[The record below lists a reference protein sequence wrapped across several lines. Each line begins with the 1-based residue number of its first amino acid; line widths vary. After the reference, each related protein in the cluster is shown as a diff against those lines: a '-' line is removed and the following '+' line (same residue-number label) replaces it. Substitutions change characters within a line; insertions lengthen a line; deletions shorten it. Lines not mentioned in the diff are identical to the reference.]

1 MLCSECKEKAPSA
14 MGKQRSSPSG
24 RKNPMRK
31 RSMELLC
38 AIAQPPKECWSI
50 RERINFRIA
59 LARFGQDWPR
69 VAQFIATKT
78 TDQISIYAHEYFQ
91 KQRLTAKPMTKLPS
105 QLVLST
111 T

>member
-1 MLCSECKEKAPSA
+1 
-14 MGKQRSSPSG
+14 MGKHRSSPSG
-24 RKNPMRK
+24 RKNPMMRK
-31 RSMELLC
+31 RGIELLC
-38 AIAQPPKECWSI
+38 AVARPPQECWSI

-59 LARFGQDWPR
+59 LARFGKDWPR

-78 TDQISIYAHEYFQ
+78 TDQICIYAHDYFQ
-91 KQRLTAKPMTKLPS
+91 KQRLTANPMKKLPS

>member
-1 MLCSECKEKAPSA
+1 METPSSECKEKARQVMRKHLSL
-14 MGKQRSSPSG
+14 PSG
-24 RKNPMRK
+24 RKNHTQN

-38 AIAQPPKECWSI
+38 AIARPPQESWSI

-78 TDQISIYAHEYFQ
+78 TDQVMLLLIHE
-91 KQRLTAKPMTKLPS
+91 LDE
-105 QLVLST
+105 
-111 T
+111 